1 MVHPTESESVLLY
14 LEMSVSEGVKRK
26 GGIHEFHNLEPFQ
39 PITGNCVGLWRFISL
54 NTYVNFFL

>member
-26 GGIHEFHNLEPFQ
+26 GEYM
-39 PITGNCVGLWRFISL
+39 RIS
-54 NTYVNFFL
+54 